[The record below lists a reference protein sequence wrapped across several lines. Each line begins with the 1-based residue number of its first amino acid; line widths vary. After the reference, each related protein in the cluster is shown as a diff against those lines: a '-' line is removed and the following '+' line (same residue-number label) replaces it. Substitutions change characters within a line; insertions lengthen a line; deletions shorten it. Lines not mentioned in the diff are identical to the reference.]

1 MLILTRFI
9 GQSFNIYLEDGSCIE
24 IKVLD
29 NQSTPVGRFS
39 RIGIEAPRTLNIV
52 RTELL
57 RRGRRRQDEDKG
69 TDELNSEL

>member
-9 GQSFNIYLEDGSCIE
+9 GQSFNIYLEDGSYIE

-29 NQSTPVGRFS
+29 NQATPVGRFS
-39 RIGIEAPRTLNIV
+39 RIGIEAPKSLNIV

-57 RRGRRRQDEDKG
+57 RRKRKTKDEVAQ
-69 TDELNSEL
+69 SEQAQ